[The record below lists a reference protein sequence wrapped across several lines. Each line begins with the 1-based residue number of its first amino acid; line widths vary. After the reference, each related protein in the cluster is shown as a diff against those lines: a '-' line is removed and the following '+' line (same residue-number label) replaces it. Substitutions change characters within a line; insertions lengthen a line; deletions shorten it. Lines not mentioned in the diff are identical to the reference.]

1 MPARADSARI
11 SGVVLS
17 DEPSPRP
24 LRRARVLL
32 NGPVG
37 QTTIT
42 EDDGTFAFTD
52 LPTGSYTVG
61 AVKEA
66 YVPMNF
72 GARRTGRRGTSITL
86 APGGSANVA
95 ISLAKG
101 AVITGVISDVDGLP
115 APGATVELMVDRFD
129 PRQGDRRLVRHDP
142 AKTIVTDDRGVYR
155 AFGLPPGEYVVCAN
169 RVIPASEVRLMSAA
183 PRAGA
188 GIGAIGSS
196 PVCYPGTVIAGEA
209 MRVSA
214 RAGEERAGVDFSLQ
228 YVPTAVISGTVAR
241 PGDDAHVSV
250 VMNRADGS
258 GEMTVRHA
266 SDSGQFRFAGVRAG
280 TYLLTA
286 RVIGATEDPD
296 NTRIATAEITVDGQ
310 DVNVTLSPQP
320 TVTIVGRVV
329 FEGGAETRMLVS
341 NLDVHGMAALSNS
354 NVVLSP
360 IRETGDGGFGLHAN
374 VPGLYH
380 WTAELPGL
388 HRPLEGWWLKSF
400 LVNGRDVLDGPLEL
414 KSSTQDASLILSKSA
429 SELNGLVR
437 DAKNQPD
444 VGRRLIA
451 FSTDRRHWFFHSR
464 RVAAGRTTD
473 GGRYSI
479 RNLPP
484 GEYFV
489 ALDRE
494 ELDDNEWFDPLT
506 LERLIEGA
514 ARVRIEGT
522 EKIVLDL
529 PAR

>member
-1 MPARADSARI
+1 M
-11 SGVVLS
+11 
-17 DEPSPRP
+17 
-24 LRRARVLL
+24 
-32 NGPVG
+32 
-37 QTTIT
+37 
-42 EDDGTFAFTD
+42 
-52 LPTGSYTVG
+52 
-61 AVKEA
+61 
-66 YVPMNF
+66 
-72 GARRTGRRGTSITL
+72 
-86 APGGSANVA
+86 
-95 ISLAKG
+95 
-101 AVITGVISDVDGLP
+101 
-115 APGATVELMVDRFD
+115 
-129 PRQGDRRLVRHDP
+129 
-142 AKTIVTDDRGVYR
+142 
-155 AFGLPPGEYVVCAN
+155 VCAN
-169 RVIPASEVRLMSAA
+169 RVIPASDVRLMSAA

-188 GIGAIGSS
+188 GIGTIGSS

-209 MRVSA
+209 MRVSV

-228 YVPTAVISGTVAR
+228 YVPMAVISGTVVR
-241 PGDDAHVSV
+241 TGDDAHVSV
-250 VMNRADGS
+250 VMNRTDGS

-286 RVIGATEDPD
+286 RVVGATEDPD
-296 NTRIATAEITVDGQ
+296 NARIATAEITVDGR

-320 TVTIVGRVV
+320 T
-329 FEGGAETRMLVS
+329 
-341 NLDVHGMAALSNS
+341 
-354 NVVLSP
+354 
-360 IRETGDGGFGLHAN
+360 
-374 VPGLYH
+374 
-380 WTAELPGL
+380 
-388 HRPLEGWWLKSF
+388 F

-437 DAKNQPD
+437 DAKDQPD

-464 RVAAGRTTD
+464 RVAVGRTMD

-494 ELDDNEWFDPLT
+494 ELDDNEWFDPLI
-506 LERLIEGA
+506 LERLIDGA

-529 PAR
+529 LAR